1 MERILLRA
9 ERMRTLA
16 QLGWASFICLSL
28 LACGSG
34 DDDGAISDF
43 PGSGENDGAGARPV
57 VPATGA
63 GAGGTTAG
71 SVATLGGGNGLDGFG
86 RPTTGGTAAGTA
98 AGGATGGII
107 FLPPEKEVD
116 VAFDAPQAGRSM
128 VYVPDPAANKVAV
141 VDARTFA
148 IESLASGRAPT
159 YAATVP
165 GQDIALVL
173 NVLSRDVSI
182 LRTAAGK
189 TTVKRLPVGHDQNA
203 VAIAPDGQHAVIFFD
218 ARRSTQLAQS
228 FQDVSVV
235 NLVPGAETVR
245 GVSVGYRPRS
255 VQFSRDSRRAFV
267 ITEDGVSVID
277 LAATDTAAIIGN
289 LVPVGDK
296 VGEPVSMD
304 VQVVADGSFAVARRD
319 GDPRLRL
326 VDLQSGNI
334 DTLALSSLQAP
345 APPVLPDAGVPD
357 GGGMDASLDA
367 ALDAGVLDAGTSDA
381 GSADAGAYALP
392 FGPLDLSDLD
402 IAPDGSFALA
412 VVRNAGT
419 FLRIPIP
426 EGFRDPTRIVAQRI
440 EGAAIGSVTVSKQG
454 NVAALY
460 TTISAIE
467 ALVLV
472 DLKGSDP
479 PREIRLRKA
488 VRAVALSDSGSHAL
502 VLHTRSGSVPAGAA
516 ANDESRIDASDG
528 YTLIEVSRGVAKL
541 QLTPTEVRERDLL
554 VTPDASRVFM
564 LLRNDTAQVHS
575 VEMADL
581 SSFQVE
587 RIELAKPP
595 TSLGLIPDAERLFVG
610 QQSEGGMITFLDAKS
625 GEVVHAVSGF
635 ELSGRVR
642 Q

>member
-1 MERILLRA
+1 MERILLWA
-9 ERMRTLA
+9 HSMRTPA
-16 QLGWASFICLSL
+16 QLKRATWLCLSL
-28 LACGSG
+28 ASAACGASDEASG
-34 DDDGAISDF
+34 DF
-43 PGSGENDGAGARPV
+43 PGPSNSSPGGGVIAPGQT
-57 VPATGA
+57 PAN
-63 GAGGTTAG
+63 
-71 SVATLGGGNGLDGFG
+71 LGGSGGLDGFG
-86 RPTTGGTAAGTA
+86 RPTAGGTTAGTTAGAGSGTTGGVVL
-98 AGGATGGII
+98 
-107 FLPPEKEVD
+107 LPPEKEVD
-116 VAFDAPQAGRSM
+116 VAFDAPQAGRST

-141 VDARTFA
+141 VNGETFA

-165 GQDIALVL
+165 GQDVALVL
-173 NVLSRDVSI
+173 NILSRDVSI
-182 LRTAAGK
+182 LRTSEGK
-189 TTVKRLPVGHDQNA
+189 TSLKRLPIGHDQNA
-203 VAIAPDGQHAVIFFD
+203 IAIAPDGLHAVVFYD

-228 FQDVSVV
+228 FQDVSVL
-235 NLVPGAETVR
+235 NLAPGAETVR
-245 GVSVGYRPRS
+245 GVSVGFRPRS

-267 ITEDGVSVID
+267 ITEDGVSVVD
-277 LAATDTAAIIGN
+277 LGATDTAAVIGN
-289 LVPVGDK
+289 LIGIGDK
-296 VGEPVSMD
+296 VGEPVSLD
-304 VQVVADGSFAVARRD
+304 VQVVSDGSYAVARRD

-326 VDLQSGNI
+326 VNLESGAI
-334 DTLALSSLQAP
+334 DTLSFTSLQNPTPP
-345 APPVLPDAGVPD
+345 AQPMPDAGVSD
-357 GGGMDASLDA
+357 GGLDGGLDASSS
-367 ALDAGVLDAGTSDA
+367 DAGVADAASNDAGQ
-381 GSADAGAYALP
+381 YPLP
-392 FGPLDLSDLD
+392 FGVLDLSDID

-440 EGAAIGSVTVSKQG
+440 QGAAIGSVTVSKLG
-454 NVAALY
+454 NVAAMY

-472 DLKGSDP
+472 DLKGTDA
-479 PREIRLRKA
+479 PREVRLRKA

-502 VLHTRSGSVPAGAA
+502 VLHQRSPGAA
-516 ANDESRIDASDG
+516 AGASEEARIDASDG
-528 YTLIEVSRGVAKL
+528 YTLVEVSRGIAKL

-564 LLRNDTAQVHS
+564 LLRNDAAQVRS

-581 SSFQVE
+581 GSFQVE

-595 TSLGLIPDAERLFVG
+595 TSLGLIPDAQRLFVG

-625 GEVVHAVSGF
+625 GDVVHAVSGF